1 MLLPRVCLLLS
12 WLERVF
18 PDLKLSALKVC
29 VKAVVK
35 SRPFDGPGF
44 PSSKPLWSPHQMY
57 KPSAPHIW
65 NWAVFVECFTLMCV
79 TAHSSW
85 EDWKMWFGNVWQ
97 GLQECWGKRE
107 MTYCMWVCTCVC
119 IKTQL
124 VEGFVYVPKWGI
136 QYNVRDSF
144 TYYTWGWETQL
155 PQPNLCRCRSRIL
168 QLIRKLG
175 DDDHTLPAGANHKER
190 SNWVKKKKKKTP
202 VLLHRAASMEKS
214 TSVLK

>member
-1 MLLPRVCLLLS
+1 MSMQGRLPLSNSKVIHLPTKKILDRTLPHIHPGFFQKWLWCIKRSKVKVGGVEKKKKKDTLLPRVCLLLS

-136 QYNVRDSF
+136 QYNVRDVVF
-144 TYYTWGWETQL
+144 YLLY
-155 PQPNLCRCRSRIL
+155 
-168 QLIRKLG
+168 LG
-175 DDDHTLPAGANHKER
+175 LRNPAA
-190 SNWVKKKKKKTP
+190 T
-202 VLLHRAASMEKS
+202 
-214 TSVLK
+214 T